1 MKRRVNMSMR
11 MTEQWVTKW
20 VCYTTVVFALA
31 WIVMPMAVQAQDY
44 PTKPINL
51 TVCISTGGTVDL
63 STRIL
68 ASKAEKFLGQPITVT
83 NNGGGAGTIAM
94 DLLSKAKPDG
104 YTLVSCPQTPI
115 VEIPHVRKMSYKLE
129 QFLPVM
135 QFAEP
140 YGGLVVQKESPFN
153 SLKDLVEY
161 ARKNPGK
168 VTYTTSGTLTPW
180 HLAMMYVGKQEN
192 VQWTV
197 IPVPGG
203 DPNMPLLGGHVTA
216 FTAASSW
223 KRYIDQGKFKL
234 LAVYT
239 EKRLPAFPDV
249 PTLKEL
255 GYDYVVETDYV
266 IYAPAGTPAPVVK
279 KLDEAFKKAM
289 DDPEFV
295 AYTKQA
301 EIPAIYK
308 NSADTKKA
316 LERMNLRF
324 EKLTVDFK
332 IPKE

>member
-1 MKRRVNMSMR
+1 MRKVSVRRWRLSM
-11 MTEQWVTKW
+11 MIAALVMFFAMPL
-20 VCYTTVVFALA
+20 VVA
-31 WIVMPMAVQAQDY
+31 AQDY

-68 ASKAEKFLGQPITVT
+68 MSKAEKFLGQPIVVG
-83 NNGGGAGTIAM
+83 NNGGGAGSIAM
-94 DLLSKAKPDG
+94 ELLSKAKPDG
-104 YTLVSCPQTPI
+104 YQLVSCPQTPL
-115 VEIPHVRKMSYKLE
+115 VEIPHMRTIPYKIDNF
-129 QFLPVM
+129 QPVT

-140 YGGLVVQKESPFN
+140 YGGLVVQKDSPFN

-168 VTYTTSGTLTPW
+168 VTYTTSGSLTPW

-192 VQWTV
+192 VQWTA

-223 KRYIDQGKFKL
+223 KRYIDEGKFKL
-234 LAVYT
+234 LVVYSD
-239 EKRLPAFPDV
+239 KRMPAFPNV

-255 GYDYVVETDYV
+255 GYDFVVETDYV

-295 AYTKQA
+295 SYMKKA
-301 EIPAIYK
+301 ELPAIYK

-316 LERMNLRF
+316 LERMNQRF
-324 EKLTVDFK
+324 GKLVVDFNL
-332 IPKE
+332 PKEQ

>member
-1 MKRRVNMSMR
+1 MSKKTTERRV
-11 MTEQWVTKW
+11 TEWMYCATIVL
-20 VCYTTVVFALA
+20 VFAL
-31 WIVMPMAVQAQDY
+31 ISTPAVVLAQDY

-68 ASKAEKFLGQPITVT
+68 ASKAEKILGQPIAVS

-104 YTLVSCPQTPI
+104 YQIASCPQTPL
-115 VEIPHVRKMSYKLE
+115 VEIPHLRKVPYKYE
-129 QFLPVM
+129 QFQTVM

-140 YGGLVVQKESPFN
+140 YGGLVVQKDAPFN
-153 SLKDLVEY
+153 SLKDLIEY
-161 ARKNPGK
+161 ARKNPAK

-192 VQWTV
+192 VQWTAV
-197 IPVPGG
+197 PVPGG

-223 KRYIDQGKFKL
+223 KRYIDEGKFKL
-234 LAVYT
+234 LVVYS
-239 EKRLPAFPDV
+239 EKRMPSFPNV

-255 GYDYVVETDYV
+255 GYDFVVETNYA

-279 KLDEAFKKAM
+279 KLDDAFRKAM

-295 AYTKQA
+295 AYMKKA
-301 EIPAIYK
+301 EMPAIYL
-308 NSADTKKA
+308 NTADTKSA
-316 LERMNLRF
+316 LDRMNKRF
-324 EKLTVDFK
+324 EKMVVDLK
-332 IPKE
+332 LPKEQ

>member
-1 MKRRVNMSMR
+1 MSKTSAIKWR
-11 MTEQWVTKW
+11 LGVT
-20 VCYTTVVFALA
+20 VAAFVMFFTMPIVVA
-31 WIVMPMAVQAQDY
+31 AQDY

-63 STRIL
+63 STRVL
-68 ASKAEKFLGQPITVT
+68 ASKAEKILGQPIAVS

-104 YTLVSCPQTPI
+104 YQLVSCPQTPI
-115 VEIPHVRKMSYKLE
+115 VEIPHLRKIPYKYE
-129 QFLPVM
+129 QFQPVM

-153 SLKDLVEY
+153 SLKDLIEY

-192 VQWTV
+192 IQWTAV
-197 IPVPGG
+197 PVPGG

-223 KRYIDQGKFKL
+223 KRYIDQDKMKL
-234 LAVYT
+234 LVVYS
-239 EKRLPAFPDV
+239 EKRMPAFPNV

-255 GYDYVVETDYV
+255 GYDFVVVTDYV
-266 IYAPAGTPAPVVK
+266 IYTPAGTPAPVVK

-295 AYTKQA
+295 EYMKKA

-308 NSADTKKA
+308 NSADTRKA
-316 LERMNLRF
+316 LDQMNKRF
-324 EKLTVDFK
+324 ENMVVDLK
-332 IPKE
+332 IPKEQ

>member
-1 MKRRVNMSMR
+1 VREKQKRRSKMR
-11 MTEQWVTKW
+11 KASVRNWRLGMMIMALVMF
-20 VCYTTVVFALA
+20 FA
-31 WIVMPMAVQAQDY
+31 MPMVVAAQDY

-68 ASKAEKFLGQPITVT
+68 ASKAEKFLGQPIAVS

-104 YTLVSCPQTPI
+104 YQIVSCPQTPL
-115 VEIPHVRKMSYKLE
+115 VEIPHLRKVPYKYD
-129 QFLPVM
+129 QIQPVM

-140 YGGLVVQKESPFN
+140 YGGLVVQKDAPFN
-153 SLKDLVEY
+153 SLKDLIEY

-180 HLAMMYVGKQEN
+180 HIAMMYAGKQEN
-192 VQWTV
+192 VQWTA

-223 KRYIDQGKFKL
+223 KRYIDEGKFKL
-234 LAVYT
+234 LVVYS
-239 EKRLPAFPDV
+239 EKRMPAFPNV

-255 GYDYVVETDYV
+255 GYDFVVHSSYY
-266 IYAPAGTPAPVVK
+266 ISAPAGTPAPIVK

-289 DDPEFV
+289 DDPEFI
-295 AYTKQA
+295 AYMKKA
-301 EIPAIYK
+301 ELPMVYK
-308 NSADTKKA
+308 NAADTKTA
-316 LERMNLRF
+316 LGQADKRF
-324 EKLTVDFK
+324 EKMVVDLNL
-332 IPKE
+332 PKE

>member
-1 MKRRVNMSMR
+1 MSRRII
-11 MTEQWVTKW
+11 EQSAVRWIFHV
-20 VCYTTVVFALA
+20 TVVLTLVFLLLP
-31 WIVMPMAVQAQDY
+31 VAVRAQEF

-68 ASKAEKFLGQPITVT
+68 ASKAEKFLGQPVAVT
-83 NNGGGAGTIAM
+83 NNGGGAGSVAM
-94 DLLSKAKPDG
+94 ELLSKAKPDG
-104 YTLVSCPQTPI
+104 YQLVSCPQTPL
-115 VEIPHVRKMSYKLE
+115 VEIPHMRKMPYKID
-129 QFLPVM
+129 QFQPVM

-140 YGGLVVQKESPFN
+140 YGGLVVQKDAPFN
-153 SLKDLVEY
+153 SFKDLVEY

-168 VTYTTSGTLTPW
+168 VTYSTSGSLTPW
-180 HLAMMYVGKQEN
+180 HMAMMYVGKQEN
-192 VQWTV
+192 IQWTA

-223 KRYIDQGKFKL
+223 KRYLDQGQFKL
-234 LAVYT
+234 LVLYT
-239 EKRLPAFPDV
+239 DKRLPMYPNV

-255 GYDYVVETDYV
+255 GYDFVVETNYV

-289 DDPEFV
+289 DDPEFI
-295 AYTKQA
+295 AYMKKT
-301 EIPAIYK
+301 ELPAAYK

-316 LERMNLRF
+316 LEEMNKRF
-324 EKLTVDFK
+324 EKMVIELK
-332 IPKE
+332 LPREN